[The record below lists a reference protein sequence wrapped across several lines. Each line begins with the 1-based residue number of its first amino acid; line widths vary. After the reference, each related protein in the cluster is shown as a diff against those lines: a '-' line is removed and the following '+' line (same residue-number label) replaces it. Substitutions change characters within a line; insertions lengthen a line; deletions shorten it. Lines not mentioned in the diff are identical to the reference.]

1 MNDHFL
7 LVDDEPT
14 LLERLRRILNDH
26 IPDAALD
33 CAESIA
39 QAKALGK
46 LHGFAMALVD
56 LGLPDGNGSELVAW
70 LRERDEALPI
80 LVISAW
86 STEEKIVD
94 ALRAGASGY
103 ILKERDDAEIAML
116 IGTALKGGAPID
128 PFIARRILALS
139 SGFDTSLRPSPAISA
154 NAREL
159 GAAFSE
165 RETAILQLVAE
176 GLSNI
181 EIAEK
186 VNLSRWTV
194 ATHVKNI
201 YAKLAVHSRTAAVQA
216 ARGRGLLR

>member
-1 MNDHFL
+1 MTERFL
-7 LVDDEPT
+7 LVDDEPA
-14 LLERLRRILNDH
+14 LLARLRRILREH
-26 IPDAALD
+26 MPAAKLD
-33 CAESIA
+33 CAETIA
-39 QAKALGK
+39 QARALCETGS
-46 LHGFAMALVD
+46 FTMALVD
-56 LGLPDGNGSELVAW
+56 LGLPDGNGADLVRW

-103 ILKERDDAEIAML
+103 ILKERDDTEIAML

-139 SGFDTSLRPSPAISA
+139 GGFNGALRPSSVISA
-154 NAREL
+154 DAGEL
-159 GAAFSE
+159 GKAFSE
-165 RETAILQLVAE
+165 RETEILELVAE

-181 EIAEK
+181 EIADK
-186 VNLSRWTV
+186 INLSRWTV

-201 YAKLAVHSRTAAVQA
+201 YAKLAVHTRTAAVQA
-216 ARGRGLLR
+216 ARGRGILR

>member
-1 MNDHFL
+1 MKATFL
-7 LVDDEPT
+7 LVDDEPA
-14 LLERLRRILNDH
+14 LLERLRRILH
-26 IPDAALD
+26 EHLPGAVPE
-33 CAESIA
+33 CAGTIA
-39 QAKALGK
+39 QAKALGEA
-46 LHGFAMALVD
+46 HPFAMALVD
-56 LGLPDGNGSELVAW
+56 LGLPDGNGVELVRW

-80 LVISAW
+80 LVVSAW

-103 ILKERDDAEIAML
+103 ILKERDDSEIAML

-139 SGFDTSLRPSPAISA
+139 GGFDTALQASPSISA

-159 GAAFSE
+159 GDAFSE
-165 RETAILQLVAE
+165 RETEILRWVAE

-186 VNLSRWTV
+186 INLSRWTV

-216 ARGRGLLR
+216 ARGRGILR

>member
-1 MNDHFL
+1 MTERFL
-7 LVDDEPT
+7 LVDDEPA
-14 LLERLRRILNDH
+14 LLGRLRRILSEH
-26 IPDAALD
+26 YPDADLD
-33 CAESIA
+33 CAETIA
-39 QAKALGK
+39 QATALGETRD
-46 LHGFAMALVD
+46 FTTAMVD
-56 LGLPDGNGSELVAW
+56 LGLPDGSGVDLIAW
-70 LRERDEALPI
+70 LRERDGAMPI

-94 ALRAGASGY
+94 ALRAGATGY

-139 SGFDTSLRPSPAISA
+139 GGFDTTLRPSSVISA
-154 NAREL
+154 NADDL
-159 GAAFSE
+159 GEAFSGRE
-165 RETAILQLVAE
+165 REILECVAE

-186 VNLSRWTV
+186 INLSRWTV